1 MKIVHALPVLA
12 KGGGER
18 IALDLANHASVAG
31 HDVTLIAAQPV
42 DSLLFLDNLH
52 TNVKI
57 RYISKTA
64 HSRFGKYIYLV
75 FWALQNRSWL
85 AEQDILHCHLTYA
98 AVLGMLVR
106 ISRLVTGTKG
116 PVVVQTNHS
125 VGAPVHSLRRWLIA
139 RMAAQCDGLALIAED
154 EYWRSFASRNPRIVT
169 QIIFNGISNPADVP
183 IKSAEMYNYRQ
194 EIGIPDE
201 CSLVVGAIGRLEAD
215 RKPWLYLP
223 IFAKIANEFGTKVHF
238 LLGGSGSELERMR
251 SLVIEEKLEGQ
262 VHFPGHVIEPRLPL
276 AVMDLYISM
285 NVGAVTGLAGME
297 AALSEVP
304 VLAVQWIPEYRAAA
318 TDWIWSSSDSSEV
331 AKRSCELLKSS
342 LNRLRLAKQQSNYVK
357 LHHTTEA
364 MASSYY
370 ALYQATK
377 TKLQESSITEN

>member
-18 IALDLANHASVAG
+18 IALNLANHASKTG
-31 HDVTLIAAQPV
+31 HDVTLIAAHPV
-42 DSLLFLDNLH
+42 DSSLFVDNLH
-52 TNVKI
+52 INVKV
-57 RYISKTA
+57 RYVSEIA
-64 HSRFGKYIYLV
+64 HSRIRKYIYLF
-75 FWALQNRSWL
+75 FWTLRNRSWL
-85 AEQDILHCHLTYA
+85 AEQDILHCHLLYA

-106 ISRLVTGTKG
+106 ACRLVTGTKG

-125 VGAPVHSLRRWLIA
+125 VGAPLHSLRRWLIA
-139 RMAAQCDGLALIAED
+139 RMATQCDGLALIAED
-154 EYWRSFASRNPRIVT
+154 EYWRSFASKNPRITT
-169 QIIFNGISNPADVP
+169 QIIFNGISNPSDVP
-183 IKSAEMYNYRQ
+183 INPAEKNKYRQ

-201 CSLVVGAIGRLEAD
+201 CNLVVGAIGRLEAD

-223 IFAKIANEFGTKVHF
+223 IFAKIAREFGTKVHF

-262 VHFPGHVIEPRLPL
+262 VHFPGQVIEPRLPL

-304 VLAVQWIPEYRAAA
+304 VLAIQWIPEYRAA
-318 TDWIWSSSDSSEV
+318 TSDWIWSSADSSEV

-342 LNRLRLAKQQSNYVK
+342 LNRQTLAKQQNTHVK

-377 TKLQESSITEN
+377 TKLQEPGISEN